1 MTMGF
6 RVMTNGNPK
15 KPNVKFKIC
24 NKELENGLVV
34 KNIFFTSGGPKL

>member
-1 MTMGF
+1 MTMGS

-15 KPNVKFKIC
+15 KLTVKFKIC

-34 KNIFFTSGGPKL
+34 KSIFFTSEGPKL